1 MSICTINFNQK
12 VMVKTI
18 IYIKKDKARSNG
30 DCPIYIKVVFN
41 RKSTTISTGKYISE
55 ERWKQSDNLRKLLRQ
70 DKEKTLKDFLDL
82 FILNIEKIHNQIERF
97 QEDIT
102 IEEFKNRILG
112 KQITETSPSILKIID
127 EHNLYFSK
135 LVKIGERS
143 KASLQKY
150 KRVMELIKI
159 FNNKTYGSNDV
170 LIDKINSAYIYN
182 LESYLKFESD
192 YKGKTGIKNN
202 SVVKYFKNLKTICN
216 YAIRMELIDK
226 NPFNTYNGKI
236 KVEEAIFLTQ
246 EELESIEN
254 KTFNIDRLERVKDIF
269 LFSCYTGY
277 APVDAI
283 KLTRKNV
290 IQDTEKILW
299 IKANRQKTNTKANV
313 PILPPVL
320 KIINKYQFY
329 GDTLLPKISNQKMNA
344 YLKEIADIIGLEKKL
359 TWYVARHTFATTVTL
374 GNGIRIENVSA
385 MLGHTTIKQTQHYA
399 KILDQNVGL
408 DMQKLH
414 LKFMENK

>member
-1 MSICTINFNQK
+1 
-12 VMVKTI
+12 MVKTF

-41 RKSTTISTGKYISE
+41 QKSTTVSTGKYISE
-55 ERWKQSDNLRKLLRQ
+55 ERWKQTDNLRKLLRQ
-70 DKEKTLKDFLDL
+70 DKEKTLKEFLDL
-82 FILNIEKIHNQIERF
+82 FLLNIEKIHNQIDRY

-102 IEEFKNRILG
+102 IKEFKNRILG
-112 KQITETSPSILKIID
+112 KQEIETIPTLIKIIE
-127 EHNLYFSK
+127 EHNLHFSR
-135 LVKIGERS
+135 LVAIGERS

-150 KRVMELIKI
+150 SRVKDLIKI
-159 FNNKTYGSNDV
+159 FNNKTFGCDDIQ
-170 LIDKINSAYIYN
+170 IDKINSAYIYN

-192 YKGKTGIKNN
+192 YKGKKGIRNN

-226 NPFNTYNGKI
+226 NPFNIYNGKI
-236 KVEEAIFLTQ
+236 KVDEAIFLTQ
-246 EELESIEN
+246 DELERIEN
-254 KTFNIDRLERVKDIF
+254 KIFKVERLERVKDIF

-290 IQDTEKILW
+290 IQDIEKTLW

-320 KIINKYQFY
+320 KIINKYQFD
-329 GDTLLPKISNQKMNA
+329 GETLLPRISNQKMNA
-344 YLKEIADIIGLEKKL
+344 YLKEIADIIGLDKKL

-408 DMQKLH
+408 DMQKLQ
-414 LKFMENK
+414 LKYM

>member
-1 MSICTINFNQK
+1 
-12 VMVKTI
+12 MVKTF

-41 RKSTTISTGKYISE
+41 QKSTTVSTGKYISE
-55 ERWKQSDNLRKLLRQ
+55 ERWKQTDNLRKLLRQ
-70 DKEKTLKDFLDL
+70 DKEKTLKEFLDL
-82 FILNIEKIHNQIERF
+82 FLLNIEKIHNQIERY

-102 IEEFKNRILG
+102 IKEFKNRILG
-112 KQITETSPSILKIID
+112 KQEIETIPTLIKIIE
-127 EHNLYFSK
+127 EHNLHFSK
-135 LVKIGERS
+135 LVAIGERS

-150 KRVMELIKI
+150 SRVKDLIKI
-159 FNNKTYGSNDV
+159 FNNKTFGCDDIQ
-170 LIDKINSAYIYN
+170 IDKIHSAYIYN

-192 YKGKTGIKNN
+192 YKGKKGIRNN

-226 NPFNTYNGKI
+226 NPFNIYNGKI
-236 KVEEAIFLTQ
+236 KVDEAIFLTQ
-246 EELESIEN
+246 VELERIEN
-254 KTFNIDRLERVKDIF
+254 KIFKVERLERVKDIF

-290 IQDTEKILW
+290 IQDIEKTLW

-313 PILPPVL
+313 PILQPVL
-320 KIINKYQFY
+320 KIINKYQFD
-329 GDTLLPKISNQKMNA
+329 GETLLPRISNQKMNA
-344 YLKEIADIIGLEKKL
+344 YLKEIADIIGLDKKL

-408 DMQKLH
+408 DMQKLQ
-414 LKFMENK
+414 LKYM

>member
-1 MSICTINFNQK
+1 
-12 VMVKTI
+12 MVKTF

-41 RKSTTISTGKYISE
+41 QKSTTVSTGKYISE
-55 ERWKQSDNLRKLLRQ
+55 ERWKQTDNLRKLLRQ
-70 DKEKTLKDFLDL
+70 DKEKTLKEFLDL
-82 FILNIEKIHNQIERF
+82 FLLNIEKIHNQIERY

-102 IEEFKNRILG
+102 IKEFKNRILG
-112 KQITETSPSILKIID
+112 KQEIETIPTLIKIIE
-127 EHNLYFSK
+127 EHNLHFSK
-135 LVKIGERS
+135 LVAIGERS

-150 KRVMELIKI
+150 SRVKDLIKI
-159 FNNKTYGSNDV
+159 FNNKTFGCDDIQ
-170 LIDKINSAYIYN
+170 IDKINSAYIYN

-192 YKGKTGIKNN
+192 YKGKKGIRNN

-226 NPFNTYNGKI
+226 NPFNIYNGKI
-236 KVEEAIFLTQ
+236 KVDEAIFLTQ
-246 EELESIEN
+246 DELERIEN
-254 KTFNIDRLERVKDIF
+254 KIFKVERLERVKDIF

-290 IQDTEKILW
+290 IQDIEKTLW

-320 KIINKYQFY
+320 KIINKYQFD
-329 GDTLLPKISNQKMNA
+329 GETLLPRISNQKMNA
-344 YLKEIADIIGLEKKL
+344 YLKEIADIIELDKKL

-408 DMQKLH
+408 DMQKLQ
-414 LKFMENK
+414 LKYM

>member
-1 MSICTINFNQK
+1 
-12 VMVKTI
+12 MVKTF

-41 RKSTTISTGKYISE
+41 QKSTTVSTGKYISE
-55 ERWKQSDNLRKLLRQ
+55 ERWKQTDNLRKLLRQ
-70 DKEKTLKDFLDL
+70 DKEKTLKEFLDL
-82 FILNIEKIHNQIERF
+82 FLLNIEKIHNQIERY

-102 IEEFKNRILG
+102 IKEFKNRILG
-112 KQITETSPSILKIID
+112 KQEIETIPTLMKIIE
-127 EHNLYFSK
+127 EHNLHFSK
-135 LVKIGERS
+135 LVAIGERS

-150 KRVMELIKI
+150 SRVKDLIKI
-159 FNNKTYGSNDV
+159 FNNKTFGYDDIQ
-170 LIDKINSAYIYN
+170 IDKINSAYIYN

-192 YKGKTGIKNN
+192 YKGKKGIRNN

-226 NPFNTYNGKI
+226 NPFNIYNGKI
-236 KVEEAIFLTQ
+236 KVDEAIFLTQ
-246 EELESIEN
+246 DELERIEN
-254 KTFNIDRLERVKDIF
+254 KIFKVERLERVKDIF

-290 IQDTEKILW
+290 IQDIEKTLW

-320 KIINKYQFY
+320 KIINKYQFD
-329 GDTLLPKISNQKMNA
+329 GETLLPRISNQKMNA
-344 YLKEIADIIGLEKKL
+344 YLKEIADIIGLDKKL

-408 DMQKLH
+408 DMQKLQ
-414 LKFMENK
+414 LKYM